1 VVVGRQD
8 ARALANFVYLAVVAH
23 ELHDLLAIEYRLDL
37 SREELVFLPAVWDL
51 RYVLN
56 SNWRFLLH
64 EFDDLVA

>member
-1 VVVGRQD
+1 
-8 ARALANFVYLAVVAH
+8 VAH
-23 ELHDLLAIEYRLDL
+23 ELRDLLAIEYQLDL
-37 SREELVFLPAVWDL
+37 SQEELVFLPAVWDL